1 MRPASTAMPMPARSI
16 SARDASMS
24 RAATAGDW
32 VMPNASEQ
40 RLARSRSRYMM
51 VSR

>member
-16 SARDASMS
+16 SVKDASIS
-24 RAATAGDW
+24 LAATAGDW